1 MLAGVTSFGCA
12 LHRLIHKSCLTT
24 AHRAGNG
31 GGGGGGG
38 VGDFDFLV
46 AGPWHDPV
54 LTAHLP
60 GWCVVTNDWCIFYT
74 L

>member
-12 LHRLIHKSCLTT
+12 LHRLVHKSFVTT

-31 GGGGGGG
+31 
-38 VGDFDFLV
+38 GDFDFLV

-54 LTAHLP
+54 LHVTAHLP
-60 GWCVVTNDWCIFYT
+60 GWGVVTNDWCA
-74 L
+74 